1 MKDQVMKPR
10 NILLAG
16 AILSALW
23 MTVPLQAEDTNTVEL
38 IKQLQKRIDD
48 LENKVKTLEREKGPG
63 VAAPDSQTN
72 QRFEEL
78 DQKVKLIEHD
88 RELEAQAAAASA
100 KDAPKLKVGD
110 EGFSIVSANGD
121 FVLQLRGVLQVDSRT
136 FIDSAGIVGND
147 ALLVRRA
154 RPILQGTVFR
164 DVDYLFVPDF
174 AGSTPQIFDAY
185 VNYRFRPELQ
195 LQAGK
200 FKAPVGLEQL
210 QEDRYIF
217 FNERALPTDLVPNRD
232 IGFELHGDLFKGV
245 LSYAAGVFNGVGDAQ
260 ISNNTAF
267 QDDKSFDGRVFL
279 QPFKPTSVEPLQ
291 GLGFGLSG
299 TFESEQAQNASALPS
314 KTGGTLPG
322 YTTVGQQ
329 QFFAYNSDVL
339 AFGDHWR
346 LSPQGYYYYGP
357 FDLLWEYVISD
368 QEVTTTG
375 AAPLH
380 TARLQN
386 TGWQVSGGW
395 VLTGEKA
402 TFSGVVPRRPFNPF
416 SGDWGALQV
425 RARYSELDVDS
436 AAFSHSYFANPA
448 VSANAAHE
456 WSVGL
461 NWYLNRNVKI
471 ATSFAHTTFDGGGT
485 GSSAAGL
492 VTQKDENV
500 LFTRLQLA
508 F

>member
-1 MKDQVMKPR
+1 M
-10 NILLAG
+10 LAG

-23 MTVPLQAEDTNTVEL
+23 MTVPLHAEDTNTVEL
-38 IKQLQKRIDD
+38 IKQLQKRIED
-48 LENKVKTLEREKGPG
+48 LEQKVKTLEQEKGTG
-63 VAAPDSQTN
+63 AGGPDTQTR

-78 DQKVKLIEHD
+78 DQKVKVIEHD
-88 RELEAQAAAASA
+88 RELEAEAAAAKA
-100 KDAPKLKVGD
+100 REAPKLKVDD
-110 EGFSIVSANGD
+110 EGFSIASANGD
-121 FVLQLRGVLQVDSRT
+121 FVLQLREVLQVDSRT
-136 FIDSAGIVGND
+136 FFNDSGIVGND
-147 ALLVRRA
+147 ALLLRRA

-164 DVDYLFVPDF
+164 DVDYLLVPDF

-185 VNYRFRPELQ
+185 LNYRFLPELQ

-232 IGFELHGDLFKGV
+232 LGFELHGDLFKGV
-245 LSYAAGVFNGVGDAQ
+245 VSYAAGVFNGVGDARL
-260 ISNNTAF
+260 SNNTSF
-267 QDDKSFDGRVFL
+267 QNDKSFDGRLFF
-279 QPFKPTSVEPLQ
+279 QPFKPTSLRPLQ
-291 GLGFGLSG
+291 GFGFGMSG
-299 TFESEQAQNASALPS
+299 SFESEQAPNASALPAT
-314 KTGGTLPG
+314 TGGALPG
-322 YTTVGQQ
+322 FATVGQQ

-346 LSPQGYYYYGP
+346 LSPQGSYFYGP

-368 QEVTTTG
+368 QEVTTSG

-380 TARLQN
+380 TARLEN
-386 TGWQVSGGW
+386 TGWQVAGGW
-395 VLTGEKA
+395 VLTGEDV
-402 TFSGVVPRRPFNPF
+402 TYSGVVPRHPFNPF
-416 SGDWGALQV
+416 HGDWGALQLLG
-425 RARYSELDVDS
+425 RCSALDVDS

-448 VSANAAHE
+448 ASASAARE

-461 NWYLNRNVKI
+461 NWYLNRNVRVG
-471 ATSFAHTTFDGGGT
+471 ASFAHTTFDGGGT
-485 GSSAAGL
+485 GASAVGL
-492 VTQKDENV
+492 VTHKDENV

>member
-1 MKDQVMKPR
+1 
-10 NILLAG
+10 LAG

-23 MTVPLQAEDTNTVEL
+23 VNVPLQAEDTNTVEL

-48 LENKVKTLEREKGPG
+48 LERKVKTLEQEKVSGAP
-63 VAAPDSQTN
+63 APDTKTN

-78 DQKVKLIEHD
+78 DEKVKTIEHD
-88 RELEAQAAAASA
+88 REVDLEAAAAKA
-100 KDAPKLKVGD
+100 KEAPILKVGD
-110 EGFSIVSANGD
+110 EGFSIASANGD
-121 FVLQLRGVLQVDSRT
+121 FVLQLRSVLQLDSRT
-136 FIDSAGIVGND
+136 FFNDGPIVGND

-185 VNYRFRPELQ
+185 MNYRFRPELQ

-245 LSYAAGVFNGVGDAQ
+245 VSYAAGIFNGVGDAR

-267 QDDKSFDGRVFL
+267 QNNKSFDGRLFF
-279 QPFKPTSVEPLQ
+279 QPFKPTALRPLQ
-291 GLGFGLSG
+291 GFGFGLSG
-299 TFESEQAQNASALPS
+299 SFESEQAPSASALPAT
-314 KTGGTLPG
+314 TGGTLPG
-322 YTTVGQQ
+322 FTTVGQQ

-339 AFGDHWR
+339 ASGDHWH
-346 LSPQGYYYYGP
+346 LSPQGYYFYGP

-368 QEVTTTG
+368 QEVTTSG

-380 TARLQN
+380 TARLDN
-386 TGWQVSGGW
+386 TGWQIAGGW
-395 VLTGEKA
+395 VLTGENV
-402 TFSGVVPRRPFNPF
+402 TYSGVVPRRPFNPF
-416 SGDWGALQV
+416 SGDWGALQLIG
-425 RARYSELDVDS
+425 RYSELDVDS

-448 VSANAAHE
+448 VSANAARE

-461 NWYLNRNVKI
+461 NWYLNRNVKV
-471 ATSFAHTTFDGGGT
+471 ATSFAHTTFDGRGT
-485 GSSAAGL
+485 GSSAVGL
-492 VTQKDENV
+492 VTSKSENV